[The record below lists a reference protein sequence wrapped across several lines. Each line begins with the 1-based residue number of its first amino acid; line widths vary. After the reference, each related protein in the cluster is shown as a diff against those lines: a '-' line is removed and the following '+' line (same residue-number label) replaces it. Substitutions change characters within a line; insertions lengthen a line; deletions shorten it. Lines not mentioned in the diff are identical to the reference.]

1 MAYEREMKEATAAVT
16 AASRLCRR
24 VQASLAT
31 AGAVS
36 KDDASPVTV
45 ADFGAQA
52 VVAARLAEA
61 FPGDPVVGEEQA
73 DLLRRNPSLARR
85 VAEEVQRE
93 LPDLDE
99 GAVLAAI
106 DRGRATG
113 EADRYWVLDPVDGTK
128 GFLRGEQYAVALA
141 LVENGEVVA
150 GVLGCPN
157 LAVDP
162 GADDGSRGCLFGA
175 VRGGGAFQEGFD
187 GGRRPI
193 AVDDV
198 DDPAAARFCESV
210 EAGHSSHSDA
220 ARIAAVLGVTTEPLR
235 MDAQCKYGVVGR
247 GEASIYLR
255 LPTRRSY
262 VEKVWDHAAGSL
274 VVCEAGGRVTDVEG
288 RPLDFSRG
296 RRLEGNRGVIATNGR
311 LHDRVLG
318 AVARVLDALTP

>member
-1 MAYEREMKEATAAVT
+1 MAYEREVQEATAAVT
-16 AASRLCRR
+16 AASRLCQR

-52 VVAARLAEA
+52 VVAARLAQA
-61 FPGDPVVGEEQA
+61 FPKDPVVGEEQA
-73 DLLRRNPSLARR
+73 ALLRRTPALAAR
-85 VAEEVQRE
+85 VAEEVRRE
-93 LPDLDE
+93 LPGLGE
-99 GAVLAAI
+99 EAVLAAI
-106 DRGRATG
+106 DRGRADG

-141 LVENGEVVA
+141 LVERGEVVA

-157 LAVDP
+157 LAVEP
-162 GADDGSRGCLFGA
+162 GGDGATGCLFVA
-175 VRGGGAFQEGFD
+175 VRGEGAVQEGFD
-187 GGRRPI
+187 GSRRPVT
-193 AVDDV
+193 VDDV

-210 EAGHSSHSDA
+210 EAAHSSHSDA
-220 ARIAAVLGVTTEPLR
+220 ARIAAVLGVTAEPLR

-255 LPTRRSY
+255 LPTRKDY

-274 VVCEAGGRVTDVEG
+274 VVREAGGEVTDVDG

-311 LHDRVLG
+311 LHGRVLA
-318 AVARVLDALTP
+318 AVAQVLASLRSS